1 MCIYNIHIHTLSVI
15 CLVIEKE
22 STLTNQI
29 SAALFVGVYLTLK
42 VFQEK
47 KNVSLIYNVLHSVHP
62 GLGLMYSHS
71 CELFCYS

>member
-1 MCIYNIHIHTLSVI
+1 MCIYNIHTLSVI

-71 CELFCYS
+71 CELFRYS